1 MIFNN
6 VEMNIKEVIA
16 NQYFIEINS
25 DNLSIIL
32 GFNQE
37 KLDLKRL
44 NINET
49 IDLNKYIYW
58 DVSIKYKDDNLLFD
72 ISKDI
77 VKLTRIEDN
86 KYKLFIDINN
96 PDMIIPKPSFDNL
109 KIDTTISFNYDYKQ
123 TVNKDILKVE
133 PSCEQPNLMDVLD
146 KL

>member
-1 MIFNN
+1 MIFNDI
-6 VEMNIKEVIA
+6 EMNIKEVIA

-77 VKLTRIEDN
+77 VELTRIEDN

-109 KIDTTISFNYDYKQ
+109 KIDTTISFDYDYKT
-123 TVNKDILKVE
+123 TVNKHILKVE

>member
-6 VEMNIKEVIA
+6 VEMNIKEVLA
-16 NQYFIEINS
+16 NQYFIEVTS
-25 DNLSIIL
+25 DDISIIL

-37 KLDLKRL
+37 KLDLKSL

-77 VKLTRIEDN
+77 VELTRIEDN
-86 KYKLFIDINN
+86 KYKLYIDINN

-109 KIDTTISFNYDYKQ
+109 KIDTTISFDYDYKQ

>member
-6 VEMNIKEVIA
+6 VEMNIKEVLA
-16 NQYFIEINS
+16 NQYSIEINS
-25 DNLSIIL
+25 DNLSIFL
-32 GFNQE
+32 NFNRE
-37 KLDLKRL
+37 KIDLKSIT
-44 NINET
+44 INET
-49 IDLNKYIYW
+49 IDLNKYINW

-77 VKLTRIEDN
+77 VELTRIEDN

-109 KIDTTISFNYDYKQ
+109 KIDTTFSFDYDYKP